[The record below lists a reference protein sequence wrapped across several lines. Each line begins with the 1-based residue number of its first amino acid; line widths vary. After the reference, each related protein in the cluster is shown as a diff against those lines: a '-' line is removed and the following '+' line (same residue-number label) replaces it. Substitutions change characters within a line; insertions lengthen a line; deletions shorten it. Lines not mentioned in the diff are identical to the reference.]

1 MCLTRECGSFV
12 CARRSVLGRNE
23 SEPISLESARSGGLA
38 ELSGNL
44 PWATPA
50 LRALHDQWPSAGD
63 IEQAHAVDDTT
74 SSAAAVNENLLFRSS
89 SGQVLVPFFDPGPR
103 GTFLAQSPVSQSSS
117 SSSSSSSSKGK
128 RKQQVLRRHALV
140 LTGDPRFPGMPAQLP
155 WHEWR
160 CTAANTSAKCAKQ
173 KMQLLERKRKRWQL
187 LDELITMEV
196 ATVTTV
202 IVTDFK
208 RRF

>member
-1 MCLTRECGSFV
+1 
-12 CARRSVLGRNE
+12 
-23 SEPISLESARSGGLA
+23 
-38 ELSGNL
+38 
-44 PWATPA
+44 
-50 LRALHDQWPSAGD
+50 
-63 IEQAHAVDDTT
+63 
-74 SSAAAVNENLLFRSS
+74 
-89 SGQVLVPFFDPGPR
+89 
-103 GTFLAQSPVSQSSS
+103 
-117 SSSSSSSSKGK
+117 
-128 RKQQVLRRHALV
+128 
-140 LTGDPRFPGMPAQLP
+140 MPTQLP

>member
-117 SSSSSSSSKGK
+117 SSSSSSSKGK

-140 LTGDPRFPGMPAQLP
+140 LTGDPRFPWDACPAALARVALHCSQHIRQVRQAEDAIAGKKEEAL
-155 WHEWR
+155 
-160 CTAANTSAKCAKQ
+160 AAA
-173 KMQLLERKRKRWQL
+173 
-187 LDELITMEV
+187 
-196 ATVTTV
+196 
-202 IVTDFK
+202 
-208 RRF
+208 RRADNDGSSDSDDGNSD